1 MSRALEQPNTSGQG
15 ITSVVPAEV
24 RGWNWGAFL
33 LNWIWGLG
41 NGTYIAL
48 LIFVPVV
55 NIVMLFVL
63 GAKGNEWAW
72 RNRIWRDIQHFKR
85 TQRKWAWAGFALV
98 LAGIPGCVGGITAV
112 MKQSEAY
119 QLSLAEIQRN
129 EEVRATLGEPISPG
143 FFVSGN
149 VSTSGPDGKA
159 ALQYSVSGTKAE
171 GTVYAY
177 ATKQAG
183 VWALARVAVDV
194 PAAQRRIW
202 AVGSE

>member
-1 MSRALEQPNTSGQG
+1 MSNALEQPNTSGQG
-15 ITSVVPAEV
+15 KSSVVPTEV

-41 NGTYIAL
+41 NSTYIAL
-48 LIFVPVV
+48 LMFVPLV

-72 RNRIWRDIQHFKR
+72 RNRIWRDIEHFKS
-85 TQRKWAWAGFALV
+85 TQRKWAFAGLALV
-98 LAGIPGCVGGITAV
+98 VVGIPSCVSGITAV

-129 EEVRATLGEPISPG
+129 EEVRATLGEPFSPG
-143 FFVSGN
+143 FFVTGN
-149 VSTSGPDGKA
+149 VSTSGPDGQA
-159 ALQYSVSGTKAE
+159 GLQYSVTGSKAE
-171 GTVYAY
+171 GTVYVY
-177 ATKQAG
+177 ATKHAG
-183 VWALARVAVDV
+183 VWALAQVAVDV
-194 PAAQRRIW
+194 PAVQRRIW